1 MSYLI
6 GAIFCCLF
14 SVRAL
19 TQGKKIWI
27 EMKGPVTR
35 IVALLYAFVGTLSI
49 WFAYQCVNEFLAQM
63 GWL

>member
-6 GAIFCCLF
+6 GAIFCCLI

-27 EMKGPVTR
+27 EMRGLRTR
-35 IVALLYAFVGTLSI
+35 IYSILYAITGTLSI
-49 WFAYQCVNEFLAQM
+49 WFAYQAVNEFIKVM
-63 GWL
+63 GW